1 MPGATADR
9 SDAARSAR
17 HSAVDAT
24 REMSG
29 SSHRTSKTQS
39 RSAGDL
45 NSCSKKHSS
54 PYDGRMTLRPLMP
67 LRSFSR
73 TAARLARRRAASM
86 SARSFARTSDSANSS
101 LGAAAAASASR
112 PCAAASLASG
122 FPSRISLRRC
132 CRLSFL
138 ASCSLSTP
146 RSSRASA
153 RAAARRAA
161 IPVLVAAARSVD
173 ACRGGVFSICAPP
186 RTVAASTPPLSG
198 TARTLTTLP
207 AAPWPP

>member
-9 SDAARSAR
+9 PDAARSAR
-17 HSAVDAT
+17 HSAVEAT

-101 LGAAAAASASR
+101 LGGGATSASR
-112 PCAAASLASG
+112 PCASSLASG

-161 IPVLVAAARSVD
+161 MPDLVTGARSVD
-173 ACRGGVFSICAPP
+173 VCRGGVFSICAPP
-186 RTVAASTPPLSG
+186 RMVAASTPPLSG

-207 AAPWPP
+207 AAPSPP